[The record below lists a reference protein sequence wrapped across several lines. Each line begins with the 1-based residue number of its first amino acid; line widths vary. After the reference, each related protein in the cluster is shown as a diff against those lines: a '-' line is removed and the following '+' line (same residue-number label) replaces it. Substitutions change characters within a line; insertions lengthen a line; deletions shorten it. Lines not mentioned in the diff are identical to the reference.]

1 MVRPLLYVRTL
12 DSYGKTELKKAHA
25 ILYKPYQLL
34 DHPSSVLEYPGSQP
48 LSFIESLIASG
59 RFQEARHHSHEL
71 IKTTLGGI
79 RYLETYDRT
88 LIRTIVTFAYTG
100 WIAFSAAYILVP
112 SRPPPVSTSWTTVLF
127 TAATAASCLFF
138 AIQRLPWTLH
148 IYILFPFYFWHE
160 VAIRVSVASSV
171 VRNHKL
177 GTSWIA
183 NAALGLVLV
192 VAALQSM
199 VVRRLVTL
207 SLRENL
213 KRTLKFGYSNRAVW
227 SVGFVTIGLGWPLTS
242 WPEGRGKLFFGP
254 WAASCLL
261 TAVFPLLRVDP
272 SESLGT
278 M

>member
-1 MVRPLLYVRTL
+1 MVRPPSYVRTS
-12 DSYGKTELKKAHA
+12 DSYSHTELKKAHA
-25 ILYKPYQLL
+25 ILYKPYRFLE
-34 DHPSSVLEYPGSQP
+34 HPSSVLEYPGSRL

-79 RYLETYDRT
+79 SYLETYDRT
-88 LIRTIVTFAYTG
+88 LIRAIVTFAYTG
-100 WIAFSAAYILVP
+100 WIAFSAAYILVL
-112 SRPPPVSTSWTTVLF
+112 SRPPLVNSLWITLFFSTATV
-127 TAATAASCLFF
+127 ASCVFF

-160 VAIRVSVASSV
+160 VAIRLSVMSSV

-177 GTSWIA
+177 GTNWIA
-183 NAALGLVLV
+183 NAALGLVLA
-192 VAALQSM
+192 VAALQCM
-199 VVRRLVTL
+199 VVRRIAPL
-207 SLRENL
+207 SSCVNL
-213 KRTLKFGYSNRAVW
+213 KRALKFGYSNRAVW

-242 WPEGRGKLFFGP
+242 WPEGRGRFFGS

>member
-1 MVRPLLYVRTL
+1 MVRPPSFVRTL
-12 DSYGKTELKKAHA
+12 DSHGSAELKKAHA
-25 ILYKPYQLL
+25 ILYKPYQSL
-34 DHPSSVLEYPGSQP
+34 DHPSSVLEYPGSRP

-88 LIRTIVTFAYTG
+88 LIRTIVTFAYIG

-112 SRPPPVSTSWTTVLF
+112 PRPPLVSTLRTTAF
-127 TAATAASCLFF
+127 FSTATFASCMFF
-138 AIQRLPWTLH
+138 AIQKLPWTLH
-148 IYILFPFYFWHE
+148 IYVLFPFYFWHE
-160 VAIRVSVASSV
+160 VVIRVLVVSSV

-199 VVRRLVTL
+199 VVRRLAP
-207 SLRENL
+207 SL
-213 KRTLKFGYSNRAVW
+213 
-227 SVGFVTIGLGWPLTS
+227 
-242 WPEGRGKLFFGP
+242 
-254 WAASCLL
+254 
-261 TAVFPLLRVDP
+261 
-272 SESLGT
+272 
-278 M
+278 

>member
-1 MVRPLLYVRTL
+1 MVRPPSFVRTL
-12 DSYGKTELKKAHA
+12 DSHGSAELKKAHA
-25 ILYKPYQLL
+25 ILYKPYQSL
-34 DHPSSVLEYPGSQP
+34 DHPSSVLEYPGSRP

-88 LIRTIVTFAYTG
+88 LIRTIVTFAYIG

-112 SRPPPVSTSWTTVLF
+112 SRPPLVSTLRTTVF
-127 TAATAASCLFF
+127 FSTATIASCVFF
-138 AIQRLPWTLH
+138 AIQKLPWTLH
-148 IYILFPFYFWHE
+148 IYVLFPFYFWHE
-160 VAIRVSVASSV
+160 VVIRVLVVSSV

-199 VVRRLVTL
+199 VVRRLAP
-207 SLRENL
+207 SL
-213 KRTLKFGYSNRAVW
+213 
-227 SVGFVTIGLGWPLTS
+227 
-242 WPEGRGKLFFGP
+242 
-254 WAASCLL
+254 
-261 TAVFPLLRVDP
+261 
-272 SESLGT
+272 
-278 M
+278 

>member
-1 MVRPLLYVRTL
+1 MVRPPSFVRTL
-12 DSYGKTELKKAHA
+12 DSHGSAELKKAHA
-25 ILYKPYQLL
+25 ILYKPYQSL
-34 DHPSSVLEYPGSQP
+34 DHPSSVLEYPGSRP

-71 IKTTLGGI
+71 IKTTLVGI
-79 RYLETYDRT
+79 RYLETYNRT

-112 SRPPPVSTSWTTVLF
+112 SRPPLVSTLRTTVF
-127 TAATAASCLFF
+127 FSTATIASCVFF
-138 AIQRLPWTLH
+138 AIQKLPWTLH

-160 VAIRVSVASSV
+160 VAIRVSVVSSV

-199 VVRRLVTL
+199 VVRRLAP
-207 SLRENL
+207 SL
-213 KRTLKFGYSNRAVW
+213 
-227 SVGFVTIGLGWPLTS
+227 
-242 WPEGRGKLFFGP
+242 
-254 WAASCLL
+254 
-261 TAVFPLLRVDP
+261 
-272 SESLGT
+272 
-278 M
+278 